1 MFMNNVGINPDEA
14 AAYNIGDIQKRGYH
28 RNGPSSAISDG
39 GALNGDA
46 PREIVYHDKSKMSSE
61 GKTDF
66 EIAYEKALG
75 KSGREGQYSF
85 GDHICFDTTNNHIV
99 FIDHETLETE
109 ELADTFSE
117 FINSLYEYED

>member
-14 AAYNIGDIQKRGYH
+14 AAYNVSSTRKRDTSSA
-28 RNGPSSAISDG
+28 GPSSAMTDG
-39 GALNGDA
+39 GAHIRGISQ
-46 PREIVYHDKSKMSSE
+46 EVEYHDKAQMSSE

-75 KSGREGQYSF
+75 KSGGEGQYSF